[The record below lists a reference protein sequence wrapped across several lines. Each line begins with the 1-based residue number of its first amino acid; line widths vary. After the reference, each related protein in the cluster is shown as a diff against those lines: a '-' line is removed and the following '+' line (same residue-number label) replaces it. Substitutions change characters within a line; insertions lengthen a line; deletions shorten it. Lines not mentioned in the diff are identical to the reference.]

1 MDKQRKALI
10 ENAESGAPLSL
21 CHLFTFLLLGITI
34 SSSPAT
40 LAAQR
45 KEMKTELITDRG
57 GSSQAAGPS
66 AIKWGFMC
74 SIAARR
80 GSNLCAIN
88 FTRPPGT
95 PWGAITPNQAPIA
108 FWKRDGSGIWS
119 SVLLD
124 PPERTYQ
131 TPTLLLGP
139 DGRANVFSLHA
150 GSGRLFWF
158 QARDPS
164 NTAFTCREIPMGW
177 GAYLG
182 GGIDAKGRALLV
194 YWGNGSTYKTST
206 IGYTVVDTRS
216 GKTKNGIIDSPGAP
230 YCYSHV
236 EWAKTGAHVL
246 TIRSEVQN
254 FLINGSRNHY
264 TELRYYYSPD
274 PTSNMSWRMTPIY
287 SNPKATIQPVGLVV
301 DHGGRVHLLYFFIE
315 ELPGGKS
322 SPLRLVYAVSREPV
336 NVKAAPEFVKHEIK
350 LGWDG
355 RLFLTRNG
363 QVHILAYQAGK
374 ALEYCRVIDGAA
386 GRFTPWVP
394 VEMEV
399 PQVRLFPI
407 GTRSGS
413 TLTNDLEGVFF
424 GMASHQ
430 HSMFY
435 FRLPLK
441 NEQAA
446 R

>member
-1 MDKQRKALI
+1 M
-10 ENAESGAPLSL
+10 L
-21 CHLFTFLLLGITI
+21 CCRFLTLMLLGIAMFSFRI
-34 SSSPAT
+34 AI
-40 LAAQR
+40 AAQT
-45 KEMKTELITDRG
+45 KEMKAELITDRG

-74 SIAARR
+74 SLAARH
-80 GSNLCAIN
+80 GSDLYAIN

-95 PWGAITPNQAPIA
+95 PWNAITPNQAPIA
-108 FWKRDGSGIWS
+108 LWKRTGNGTWS

-139 DGRANVFSLHA
+139 DGRVNVFSLHA
-150 GSGRLFWF
+150 GSGRLFWS
-158 QARDPS
+158 QARDPT
-164 NTAFTCREIPMGW
+164 NKAFTCREIPIGW

-194 YWGNGSTYKTST
+194 YWGNGSNYKTST
-206 IGYTVVDTRS
+206 IGYTYVDTRT
-216 GKTKNGIIDSPGAP
+216 GKTKNGIIDRPGAP

-236 EWAKTGAHVL
+236 EWAKAGAHVL
-246 TIRSEVQN
+246 TIRSEVNN
-254 FLINGSRNHY
+254 FLINKSRNHY
-264 TELRYYYSPD
+264 TELRYYYSDD
-274 PTSNMSWRMTPIY
+274 PASGAPWRMTPVY
-287 SNPKATIQPVGLVV
+287 RNAKATIQPVGLVV
-301 DHGGRVHLLYFFIE
+301 DRTGRVHLLYFFIE

-322 SPLRLVYAVSREPV
+322 SPLRLVYAVSRKPV
-336 NVKAAPEFVKHEIK
+336 NGKSAPDFVKHEIK
-350 LGWDG
+350 QGWDG

-374 ALEYCRVIDGAA
+374 AVEYCRVVDGVA

-394 VEMEV
+394 VEVEV

-407 GTRSGS
+407 GTRGGS
-413 TLTNDLEGVFF
+413 TLTNDLEGVLF
-424 GMASHQ
+424 GMPPHP

-435 FRLPLK
+435 FRLPLRG
-441 NEQAA
+441 EQAI